1 MLDPKLIEE
10 WLSSALEIDHL
21 NVDGDGHH
29 FEALIIS
36 KLFEGKNA
44 LARHRLVY
52 QSLGEKLAEIHALS
66 IKAYTPEEY
75 SAASS

>member
-10 WLSSALEIDHL
+10 WISSALETDRL
-21 NVDGDGHH
+21 KVEGDGHH

-66 IKAYTPEEY
+66 IKAYTPDEY
-75 SAASS
+75 LTSSA